1 MKSLQNEG
9 DAPGQESAPLD
20 NKLQAEDIESS
31 VPCPVGPPRRS
42 GGRILHSV
50 AEWTQ
55 RENDERK
62 AQDLAARARRKVNV
76 AAPAVPEPPA
86 ASDKNTSRD
95 VLSEQATVER
105 LQAVLAEIDAMP
117 MPIGEPACLL
127 LDALE
132 ITDRLRT
139 TIRERAREM
148 LVKEPDSIPGWTVTQ
163 CAPIR
168 ELSKSDTLAIFKLLV
183 EADNAVTGKKFI
195 SSASISIGAIE
206 ALLAATNPD
215 LTPKEVTA
223 AVNDILADR
232 IHYRP
237 GVARLTRHKDQLE
250 LPFKP
255 AVQEEEEG

>member
-1 MKSLQNEG
+1 MNKPVEDGG

-31 VPCPVGPPRRS
+31 VPCPVGPPRRF

-50 AEWTQ
+50 AEWT
-55 RENDERK
+55 RWENNERQV
-62 AQDLAARARRKVNV
+62 QDMAARARRKVNV
-76 AAPAVPEPPA
+76 AAPSVPEPPA
-86 ASDKNTSRD
+86 STASGR
-95 VLSEQATVER
+95 ATVER

-132 ITDRLRT
+132 ITDQLRT
-139 TIRERAREM
+139 RIRERAREM
-148 LVKEPDSIPGWTVTQ
+148 LAKEPDSIPGWRVTE
-163 CAPIR
+163 CAPVR
-168 ELSKSDTLAIFKLLV
+168 ELSRGDTLAVFKLLV

-206 ALLAATNPD
+206 QLLAATNPD
-215 LTPKEVTA
+215 LSPKEITA

-232 IHYRP
+232 IHFRP
-237 GVARLTRHKDQLE
+237 GVTRLMRHKDQLE

-255 AVQEEEEG
+255 AVQDEEEG